1 MRLILP
7 LKVGCQKLADV
18 VTYRNYYS
26 DENEMETSEVKK
38 IIEAGIDGCEA
49 TVTADGSKYTAI
61 VVSDEFEGK
70 TMVAEQKM
78 VYALVNEHI
87 QSGAIHALTIKA
99 YTRSEWADKNS

>member
-1 MRLILP
+1 
-7 LKVGCQKLADV
+7 
-18 VTYRNYYS
+18 
-26 DENEMETSEVKK
+26 METTEVQK

-49 TVTADGSKYTAI
+49 MVTADGSKYTAI

-99 YTRSEWADKNS
+99 YTKAEWEKQNG

>member
-1 MRLILP
+1 
-7 LKVGCQKLADV
+7 
-18 VTYRNYYS
+18 
-26 DENEMETSEVKK
+26 METSEVKQ
-38 IIEAGIDGCEA
+38 IIEAGINDCEA

-78 VYALVNEHI
+78 VYALLNDYI

-99 YTRSEWADKNS
+99 YTKAEWIEQNA

>member
-1 MRLILP
+1 
-7 LKVGCQKLADV
+7 
-18 VTYRNYYS
+18 
-26 DENEMETSEVKK
+26 METSAVKS
-38 IIEAGIDGCEA
+38 IIEAGINGCEA

-78 VYALVNEHI
+78 VYGLLNEFI

-99 YTRSEWADKNS
+99 YTRSEWADKQ

>member
-1 MRLILP
+1 
-7 LKVGCQKLADV
+7 
-18 VTYRNYYS
+18 
-26 DENEMETSEVKK
+26 METSAVKS
-38 IIEAGIDGCEA
+38 IIEAGINGCEA

-99 YTRSEWADKNS
+99 YTEAEWAARNS

>member
-1 MRLILP
+1 
-7 LKVGCQKLADV
+7 V
-18 VTYRNYYS
+18 
-26 DENEMETSEVKK
+26 ETSEVKS
-38 IIEAGIDGCEA
+38 IIEAGLDCDA

-99 YTRSEWADKNS
+99 YTKSEWAEQGS

>member
-1 MRLILP
+1 
-7 LKVGCQKLADV
+7 
-18 VTYRNYYS
+18 
-26 DENEMETSEVKK
+26 METCEVKN
-38 IIEAGIDGCEA
+38 IIEAGIKDSEV

-99 YTRSEWADKNS
+99 YTKSEWAAQNS